1 LRLVALGCLLA
12 VAGCGARPTMEY
24 AGSGAGGSAAGGGAG
39 EAPGGAGGGGGPG
52 GGGATPGGPA
62 GGPGFGGSGTPVS
75 CTFTVS
81 QALSPAIPTVG
92 IVTWSTTLAAL
103 TRAEIRFGLE
113 TSGPTMAAP
122 VDLTQPDHRT
132 LLLGMKGKRRYVF
145 RIVATAGDV
154 GCTSDDY
161 PLETGAVPDEVP
173 VPKVQLLNAAAHA
186 PGFIVSSTGV
196 TGDLAFIFDGDGD
209 PVWWAAAPT
218 GPSRAN
224 LSWDGTRMY
233 ILKLNVSNAEGE
245 LRRVSM
251 DGMTVEE
258 DLSGGATA
266 HHDFTPIPGGI
277 AMLLWTRSGMNAP
290 CAVVERADDGALT
303 TVVPDLGTLYSSADF
318 HANAIHYYPGD
329 DSYTVS
335 DRNPNLF
342 VKLTRR
348 GQLVWQLGGKAPKDP
363 EKYFSVR
370 GDDWVVN
377 HGHQLL
383 PDGRFLFFTNGS
395 VLAPVSE
402 VREYQ
407 LDTAAMTATPTWS
420 YRPSNLASP
429 VLGDAQRLAN
439 GNTLV
444 TISRTGVI
452 HEVDPAGK
460 VVMTLQVSQLGYAEH
475 RPSLYGP
482 PPR

>member
-1 LRLVALGCLLA
+1 LRIVALGCLLA
-12 VAGCGARPTMEY
+12 LAGCGSAATTEY
-24 AGSGAGGSAAGGGAG
+24 GGPGAGGSLAGG
-39 EAPGGAGGGGGPG
+39 PGGAAGRGGGGGR
-52 GGGATPGGPA
+52 TPGGPA
-62 GGPGFGGSGTPVS
+62 GGPGFGGSGTPVP

-92 IVTWSTTLAAL
+92 IVSWSTTLAAL

-113 TSGPTMAAP
+113 ATGPTMAAP
-122 VDLTQPDHRT
+122 VDLSQPDHRT
-132 LLLGMKGKRRYVF
+132 LLLGMKGQRRYVF
-145 RIVATAGDV
+145 RIVAVAGDV

-161 PLETGAVPDEVP
+161 ALETGPVPDEIP
-173 VPKVQLLNAAAHA
+173 VPKVELLNPAAHA
-186 PGFIVSSTGV
+186 RGFIVSSSGV
-196 TGDLAFIFDGDGD
+196 TGNLAFIFDGDGD

-224 LSWDGTRMY
+224 LSWDGSRMY

-251 DGMTVEE
+251 DGMIVEA
-258 DLSGGATA
+258 DLTGGATA
-266 HHDFTPIPGGI
+266 HHDFTPIPGGV
-277 AMLLWTRSGMNAP
+277 ATLLWTKPGMNAP
-290 CAVVERADDGALT
+290 CAVVERTDDGVLT
-303 TVVPDLGTLYSSADF
+303 TVVPDLGTLYNSADF

-342 VKLTRR
+342 VKLTRQ
-348 GQLVWQLGGKAPKDP
+348 GQLVWQLGGKDPKDP
-363 EKYFSVR
+363 KKYFSVL
-370 GDDWVVN
+370 GDGWVVN

-383 PDGRFLFFTNGS
+383 PDGRFLFFTNGAL
-395 VLAPVSE
+395 LAPISE

-407 LDTAAMTATPTWS
+407 LDTAAMTATPIRI
-420 YRPSNLASP
+420 YQPSSASP

-444 TISRTGVI
+444 TVSRTGVI
-452 HEVDPAGK
+452 QEVDPTGK
-460 VVMTLQVSQLGYAEH
+460 LVMTLQVSQLGYAEL